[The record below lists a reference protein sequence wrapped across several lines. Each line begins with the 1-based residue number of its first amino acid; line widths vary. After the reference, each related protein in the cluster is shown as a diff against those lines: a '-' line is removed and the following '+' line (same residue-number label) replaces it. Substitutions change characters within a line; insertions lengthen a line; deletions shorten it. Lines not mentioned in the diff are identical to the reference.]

1 MLDLHSTIKVRTCV
15 KFRPDVQKNRYTQ
28 TDSVQRQCTHSFLGA
43 YHRRKFKE
51 WNTPLTKIIWSV
63 EKKQLC
69 SISLLKNKT
78 EKTHNRMTYMLYQKQ
93 T

>member
-1 MLDLHSTIKVRTCV
+1 MCKIETRCS
-15 KFRPDVQKNRYTQ
+15 KNRYTQ

-51 WNTPLTKIIWSV
+51 WNTPLTKIIWSA
-63 EKKQLC
+63 EKQQLC
-69 SISLLKNKT
+69 SNFLLKNKT